1 MKSIRAKLIILLL
14 CCVLLSSTII
24 SAICITQTSAILEK
38 NANSNMVLLCEK
50 GARSLNSQLSS
61 IETSVLTLAN
71 YVTENLTSTDVL
83 TDNDSDAYAQFLAKI
98 KQVGINHASS
108 LQGIRA
114 VYVVFDPEVYGNDT
128 GFRYETAESEV
139 LTLRSLPELTESNT
153 YLSESWWTEPTAA
166 GKPTWIN
173 VYDDAAGTLRFSYV
187 VPIYQ
192 DDTLLGVIGMDFDG
206 QVLSDI
212 ASNIQLKQSGFAVV
226 LDANGRIV
234 YHPKINTGG
243 SLILETDEASAIK
256 GQFFEQNLMAYQSGT
271 YNINDAICHEIFP
284 YTYNDTNFFI
294 TFCTLQNGMVLGM
307 NAPVS
312 EVYEQ
317 QYVMLNRIL
326 ISILVVTLTVLI
338 ITVIFA
344 NHMVNPIVSLNKAAR
359 ALTEGDFDVKITPKS
374 KDEIGELSKNFER
387 TRIRMKSYIDEL
399 YSEAFIDSLTGTHNK
414 SAYIDEEKHLNE
426 LIANDTA
433 SFSIATFDVNYLKMT
448 NDLLGHISGDELLI
462 KIAVCLKNA
471 FGPQNVFRTGGDEF
485 VALIYGEDEDERMY
499 RLSQCVAEIKNQSFD
514 HYPDIPISCSVGVAT
529 FDPVRDKSVADTFK
543 RADIMM
549 YKNKAAF
556 KKEVPFWDKDLRG
569 MRDVRIKRYLEF
581 LSILSLT
588 MEAHLFLVDVT
599 EEKVYF
605 FNNVNRRFPASGGY
619 YITSSLE
626 DIVTMVHPDDR
637 APLYSSIKK
646 VMNGEELEHNMNYR
660 WINDE
665 GMPVWVNGHGKAVK
679 NTSGKPSLIL
689 GRVSDTMM
697 RKWYNPLT
705 GLFNKTKFASD
716 YRNRE
721 IAPFNRFVLIN
732 VDNLSR
738 ININRG
744 RKAGDE
750 ALLTLANALTK
761 RFSYKVLYHMEK
773 DYFALLL
780 DTQDEHDIRGYIEEI
795 QTAVEDSISISVAVI
810 PHEEQYYVDADSI
823 YEYARHLL
831 KVNKSKGEGIVSFF
845 TDEDFEKT
853 ISDIKLI
860 EELECSIYDDSF
872 KGFHLYYQPQIDAV
886 SNQMISAEALL
897 RYNSST
903 KGLVPPNEFIPLL
916 ERTQMIR
923 EVGTWVLEKSVE
935 YCAKWRRVLPD
946 MRVTINISPVQLKHE
961 DITDKVLNILRKY
974 DLPTNALTLE
984 LTECVEIEEVAQ
996 FSECFIKLRKA
1007 GVHISVDDFGT
1018 GYANLGYLN
1027 KIQADQLKI
1036 DKMLVKNVTPGSL
1049 NYTLIQNVV
1058 QFARANSFSI
1068 CMKGVET
1075 VKELSVLEMIGSD
1088 VLQGFL
1094 FSPPLP
1100 VEEFEELYVYSEDPV
1115 KWDFKDALTK
1125 QREHLRF
1132 AHFDTMNLLAQTHIG
1147 LWMLSIN
1154 PSTGEGLFYIDEV
1167 ERQILGMEHVE
1178 SHRDCYDFFISRV
1191 PEEEKTRI
1199 KQLLYAM
1206 RQDPRVAQLQ
1216 YYWDH
1221 PTRGRI
1227 LLRCTGKFSGEKDG
1241 LLTFEG
1247 FERVVEDQLNMCE

>member
-24 SAICITQTSAILEK
+24 SVICITQTSAILET
-38 NANSNMVLLCEK
+38 NAKDNMVLLCEK
-50 GARSLNSQLSS
+50 GARSLNNQLTS
-61 IETSVLTLAN
+61 IETSVDTLAN
-71 YVTENLTSTDVL
+71 YVTENLTSTDIL
-83 TDNDSDAYAQFLAKI
+83 MEQDGAAYAQFIAKI
-98 KQVGINHASS
+98 KQVGINHAST
-108 LQGIRA
+108 LDGILA
-114 VYVVFDPEVYGNDT
+114 VYVVFDPTVYGSNSGFLYEVSDTND
-128 GFRYETAESEV
+128 FS
-139 LTLRSLPELTESNT
+139 LRSLPELTEGNA
-153 YLSESWWTEPTAA
+153 YLSESWWTEPAA
-166 GKPTWIN
+166 SGKPTWIN
-173 VYDDAAGTLRFSYV
+173 VYDDAADKLRFSYV
-187 VPIYQ
+187 VPIYKNG
-192 DDTLLGVIGMDFDG
+192 TLLGVIGMDFDG
-206 QVLSDI
+206 QVLNHI
-212 ASNIQLKQSGFAVV
+212 ASAIHMKQSGFAVV
-226 LDANGRIV
+226 LDERGHIV
-234 YHPKINTGG
+234 YHPKVATGD

-256 GQFFEQNLMAYQSGT
+256 EQFFEQNRMAYQSGT
-271 YNINDAICHEIFP
+271 YNINDAVCQELFP
-284 YTYNDTNFFI
+284 YTYNDTDFFI
-294 TFCTLQNGMVLGM
+294 TFCTLKNGMVLGM

-317 QYVMLNRIL
+317 QYVMINRIL
-326 ISILVVTLTVLI
+326 LFILIVTLTVLV
-338 ITVIFA
+338 ITMVFA
-344 NHMVNPIVSLNKAAR
+344 NHIVNPIVSLNKAAR
-359 ALTEGDFDVKITPKS
+359 ALTEGDFDVQVNAKT
-374 KDEIGELSKNFER
+374 KDEIGELAKNFER

-414 SAYIDEEKHLNE
+414 SAYIDEEKHLND
-426 LIANDTA
+426 LIDNGTA
-433 SFSIATFDVNYLKMT
+433 AFSIATFDVNYLKMT
-448 NDLLGHISGDELLI
+448 NDLLGHISGDELLK

-485 VALIYGEDEDERMY
+485 AALIYGEDEDERMY
-499 RLSQCVAEIKNQSFD
+499 RLSQCVAEIKSQSFD

-529 FDPVRDKSVADTFK
+529 FDPTRDKSVSDTYK

-549 YKNKAAF
+549 YKDKAAF
-556 KKEVPFWDKDLRG
+556 KKEVPFWDKDLKG
-569 MRDVRIKRYLEF
+569 MRDVRIKRYIEF
-581 LSILSLT
+581 LSILSVT
-588 MEAHLFLVDVT
+588 MEAHLFLVDIN

-605 FNNVNRRFPASGGY
+605 FNNVNQRFPASSGY
-619 YITSSLE
+619 YITGTLE
-626 DIVTMVHPDDR
+626 DIVAMVHPDDR
-637 APLYSSIKK
+637 TPLYNSIKK
-646 VMNGEELEHNMNYR
+646 VMSGEELEHNMNYR
-660 WINDE
+660 WINED
-665 GMPVWVNGHGKAVK
+665 GMPVWVNGHGKVVK

-705 GLFNKTKFASD
+705 GLFNKTKFAAD
-716 YRNRE
+716 YRKHE
-721 IAPFNRFVLIN
+721 IVPFDRFVLIN

-780 DTQDEHDIRGYIEEI
+780 SEQDESDIRRYIKEI
-795 QTAVEDSISISVAVI
+795 QAEVEDSISISVAVI

-831 KVNKSKGEGIVSFF
+831 KANKSKGEGIVSFF

-853 ISDIKLI
+853 ISDIQLI
-860 EELECSIYDDSF
+860 EELESSIYDDGFSGF
-872 KGFHLYYQPQIDAV
+872 KLNYQPQVDAA
-886 SNQMISAEALL
+886 SFQMVSAEALL
-897 RYNSST
+897 RYTSAT
-903 KGLVPPNEFIPLL
+903 KGPISPSEFIPLL

-935 YCAKWRRVLPD
+935 RCAKWRRVLSD
-946 MRVTINISPVQLKHE
+946 MRVSVNVSPVQLKHE

-974 DLPTNALTLE
+974 DLPANALTLE
-984 LTECVEIEEVAQ
+984 LTECVEIEEAAQ
-996 FSECFIKLRKA
+996 FSECFTKLRKA

-1036 DKMLVKNVTPGSL
+1036 DKQLVKNLTPGSL

-1058 QFARANSFSI
+1058 QFAKANSFSI

-1075 VKELSVLEMIGSD
+1075 VKELSVLEMIGTN

-1094 FSPPLP
+1094 FSKPLP
-1100 VEEFEELYVYSEDPV
+1100 VEEFEELYVYSEEPFR
-1115 KWDFKDALTK
+1115 WDFKDALAK

-1132 AHFDTMNLLAQTHIG
+1132 ANFDTMNLLAQTHIG
-1147 LWMLSIN
+1147 LWMLSIDER
-1154 PSTGEGLFYIDEV
+1154 TGEGLYYIDEV
-1167 ERQILGMEHVE
+1167 ERQILGMEHVK
-1178 SHRDCYDFFISRV
+1178 SHRECYDFFISRV
-1191 PEEEKTRI
+1191 PEEEKAKI
-1199 KQLLYAM
+1199 KQLLQVM
-1206 RQDPRVAQLQ
+1206 RTDPRVAQLQ
-1216 YYWDH
+1216 YYWNH
-1221 PTRGRI
+1221 PTRGKI

-1247 FERVVEDQLNMCE
+1247 FERVVEDQLSMYE